1 MPDDVLHFDTPF
13 VTDIAHNAD
22 PSRQDTDHNPAT
34 PPVAPVPDADHTPSA
49 DFAAQPAGTYDDE
62 MLDAHF
68 TCGDGR
74 CNENIALSAIH
85 QVFHSEHDRLVAQ
98 IEDVLT
104 HDTSGATKSSDWQ
117 LPDGAGAGPDSW
129 NGERIFQAA
138 RFINEMEYQHAGVR
152 RSSRARWRRASRRS
166 TATPRTST
174 PPSARSSRR
183 RSTGSGTRCSTRTWR
198 AKTVDPT
205 TGVIKDDSIPL
216 LTAFLNPPEYFAGG
230 ATGTLTPRA
239 GRGQRAHG
247 LLGPGRQRDRRV
259 RHRDPAQQPARSADW
274 TWPRSTSPE
283 PGSRGSR
290 R

>member
-1 MPDDVLHFDTPF
+1 MGT
-13 VTDIAHNAD
+13 
-22 PSRQDTDHNPAT
+22 
-34 PPVAPVPDADHTPSA
+34 
-49 DFAAQPAGTYDDE
+49 AA
-62 MLDAHF
+62 
-68 TCGDGR
+68 

-104 HDTSGATKSSDWQ
+104 HDTTGATSSADWQ

-138 RFINEMEYQHAGVR
+138 RFVNEMEYQHVVFEEF
-152 RSSRARWRRASRRS
+152 ARKVAPGIPEFDGYSPDVNPAISAEFAQAVYRFGHSMLDEDVARK
-166 TATPRTST
+166 TADP
-174 PPSARSSRR
+174 A
-183 RSTGSGTRCSTRTWR
+183 TG
-198 AKTVDPT
+198 AV
-205 TGVIKDDSIPL
+205 KDDSIPL

-230 ATGTLTPRA
+230 ATGTLTPSRRRA
-239 GRGQRAHG
+239 ACSWAPRT
-247 LLGPGRQRDRRV
+247 
-259 RHRDPAQQPARSADW
+259 RSATRSTSSSPRPCATTCSACRW